1 MKKFKKNIIGAIIG
15 AVVVCSI
22 PSMAI
27 AANSVTEEF
36 DSPQLMTNQWWSGYD
51 YDQYYNVTSSYNQV
65 YDGDVGVWFYTPS
78 AGVTSNLV
86 RSTSRRAVIEL
97 KEDDPGDDANE
108 LVHTYTGTFGIDPQG
123 RYTVVSFSVP
133 KADNECIEQNNVVEL
148 YLRFKVDKLSS
159 DGSSNVNSGIMSYR
173 LWAD

>member
-1 MKKFKKNIIGAIIG
+1 M
-15 AVVVCSI
+15 
-22 PSMAI
+22 
-27 AANSVTEEF
+27 
-36 DSPQLMTNQWWSGYD
+36 
-51 YDQYYNVTSSYNQV
+51 
-65 YDGDVGVWFYTPS
+65 
-78 AGVTSNLV
+78 
-86 RSTSRRAVIEL
+86 IEL

-108 LVHTYTGTFGIDPQG
+108 LVHTYTGTFGVDPQG

-159 DGSSNVNSGIMSYR
+159 DGSSNVNSGIMRYR